1 MELTSWVQIILICFL
16 GAITPGPSL
25 AVVVTNTMNRGK
37 INGSVT
43 GISHAFGIVIWAMLT
58 VVGLSTIILNYEVVL
73 NIFQI
78 IGACLIL
85 YIGYRTSITASKSV
99 PSPKT
104 LETLAPNRK
113 LTRAALEGFG
123 ISIMNPKIALF
134 FLAIFSQFVNA
145 GSNWVEIF
153 IMGLTAGIIDGAW
166 YTTVALVIGNNKMV
180 STISKRRSLILRASG
195 ILLALISIYLLIDAA
210 RNMI

>member
-1 MELTSWVQIILICFL
+1 MELTSWLQIILICFL

-37 INGSVT
+37 MSGSVT

-58 VVGLSTIILNYEVVL
+58 VVGLSTIILNYETVL

-85 YIGYRTSITASKSV
+85 YIGYQTSITASKSV

-104 LETLAPNRK
+104 LATLATTRK

-134 FLAIFSQFVNA
+134 FLAIFSQFVDT

-166 YTTVALVIGNNKMV
+166 YTSVALAIGNDKMV
-180 STISKRRSLILRASG
+180 SAISKRRSLILQASG

-210 RNMI
+210 RNII